1 MLVLDE
7 LILTSKKDKMQAEI
21 KYKIIK
27 DAYDGAPIAKNQDAK
42 IQALQNTEEKILSQ
56 FDKLDLL
63 IAGIDKFLAPL
74 PIATKPETA
83 NFAFTVKNPKPIINM
98 ATDIDQNI
106 NYDPLNKIMEK
117 FEPKNEDLM
126 KTNYGSILSKTFNN
140 FKGYK
145 TALKAAMP
153 TIIKSDPFPKY
164 ENLKPSNLPWMSF
177 LLKEWAPTGAKT
189 YGFPGFPP
197 LPL

>member
-1 MLVLDE
+1 MAKLDDQ
-7 LILTSKKDKMQAEI
+7 IFTTKKDKFVAEE

-27 DAYDGAPIAKNQDAK
+27 DAYDGSSIAQNPDAK
-42 IQALQNTEEKILSQ
+42 IQALQKTEDNINKQ
-56 FDKLDLL
+56 FAKLDVLL
-63 IAGIDKFLAPL
+63 SNMDNFLAPL

-98 ATDIDQNI
+98 AKDIDDNI
-106 NYDPLNKIMEK
+106 NYGTLDKIIEK

-126 KTNYGSILSKTFNN
+126 KTNYGPALSKTFNN
-140 FKGYK
+140 FKAYK
-145 TALKAAMP
+145 TALKVAMP

-164 ENLKPSNLPWMSF
+164 ENLKPSNLQWMTF

-197 LPL
+197 LPI